1 MFVVLAR
8 RRIARDR
15 SGDYRVRLPREE
27 REVLAALPVQLREA
41 LDADEPTL
49 YRLFPPAFVD
59 DAAANVEYHQLVGRQ
74 LADERLAALAELERT
89 AHAERLTEAELGA
102 WLGAVES
109 LRLVLG
115 TQLDVSEDTYLTGID
130 RSDPEAP
137 RHALYHY
144 LSWLQEEIVAAL
156 ASALPERDDES
167 SPDATA

>member
-1 MFVVLAR
+1 MSVVLAR

-15 SGDYRVRLPREE
+15 SGGYRVRLPREE
-27 REVLAALPVQLREA
+27 RDVLAALPGQLREA
-41 LDADEPTL
+41 LEADEPTL

-59 DAAANVEYHQLVGRQ
+59 DAAANAEYHRLVGQQ

-89 AHAERLTEAELGA
+89 AHAERLSEEELGA

-115 TQLDVSEDTYLTGID
+115 TQLDVSDETSVTGID

-144 LSWLQEEIVAAL
+144 LSWLQEEIVTAL
-156 ASALPERDDES
+156 ASALAEHHDEQP
-167 SPDATA
+167 PDARA